1 MGIKNLNKF
10 LRDKFE
16 DVFIPIH
23 LSEYAY
29 KKVAIDISLY
39 IHKYKAI
46 CGDKWLS
53 AFIKLISSLR
63 RNEIHCV
70 FIFDGEAPKEK
81 TAEREK
87 RREEKEKLVKYVCDL
102 EEALD
107 NYHKTNI
114 VDQILLKLYN
124 QRPVSPKRLLGTSQ
138 EKSKFDIVWVEEK
151 INQKRNQ
158 IIDIG
163 PQDFE
168 YARELFDIL
177 RVPYI
182 TAIGEAEKMC
192 SKLCIDGLVDA
203 VLSEDTDVLAYGA
216 PNFLSKIDTYN
227 DNCMLVNYD
236 NLLAIMDIT
245 QKQFLDLCIMCG
257 TDYNQNIPKVGSH
270 TAFKH
275 LVVHKNIENIA
286 KNTKLDISILSH
298 IRGRELFTIFPDYE
312 VNDIPYC
319 GRPDFNVLEQ
329 FLAIHQINIDISSLK
344 TNFQAIITIIE

>member
-16 DVFIPIH
+16 DIFIPIH

-39 IHKYKAI
+39 IYKYKAI

-81 TAEREK
+81 NIEREK
-87 RREEKEKLVKYVCDL
+87 RREDKEKLSNYIYAL

-107 NYHKTNI
+107 NYHKTNL
-114 VDQILLKLYN
+114 VDPILLKLYN
-124 QRPVSPKRLLGTSQ
+124 QREKSPKRLLGKK
-138 EKSKFDIVWVEEK
+138 ESKLDIVWLEEK
-151 INQKRNQ
+151 IRLKRNQ

-163 PQDFE
+163 PHDFD
-168 YARELFDIL
+168 YTRELFDIL
-177 RVPYI
+177 KVPYI

-216 PNFLSKIDTYN
+216 LNFMSKIDTYN
-227 DNCMLVNYD
+227 DTCLLINYD
-236 NLLAIMDIT
+236 HLLAVIDIS
-245 QKQFLDLCIMCG
+245 QEQFLDLCIMCG
-257 TDYNQNIPKVGSH
+257 TDYNQNIPKVGVH

-275 LVVHKNIENIA
+275 LLNYKNIENID
-286 KNTKLDISILSH
+286 KNTNLDISILSH
-298 IRGRELFTIFPDYE
+298 IRGRELFTIFPNYE
-312 VNDIPYC
+312 VTDIPYC
-319 GRPDFNVLEQ
+319 GKPDFIILEQ
-329 FLAIHQINIDISSLK
+329 FLHTHQININIDIFK
-344 TNFQAIITIIE
+344 KNFQTNITIID